1 MRIKSSPR
9 RVAREIMNLS
19 DHKRKEILS
28 GLDTDTRIQVIEHL
42 VDLKV
47 QAARFGEH
55 LANIAGNIHNERT
68 KNNV

>member
-9 RVAREIMNLS
+9 RVAREIIDLS
-19 DHKRKEILS
+19 DHKRKEILCL
-28 GLDTDTRIQVIEHL
+28 LDTDTRIQVIEQL

-47 QAARFGEH
+47 KTARFGKH
-55 LANIAGNIHNERT
+55 LASIAERIDNER